1 MADCVGLF
9 VVSADG
15 AIVAASGS
23 CYSQDAAGDGL
34 SYWWRMEKGG
44 TADCPDLCGSYGYF
58 AGYGKYQGITGAG
71 NWERQGLVADGSV
84 GVWDGTYSMR

>member
-1 MADCVGLF
+1 
-9 VVSADG
+9 
-15 AIVAASGS
+15 
-23 CYSQDAAGDGL
+23 
-34 SYWWRMEKGG
+34 MEKGG